1 MASALDG
8 TVALVTGASSGIG
21 AATATTLAQHGAAAA
36 LAARRKDRL
45 EELAAAIRA
54 AGGTALV
61 LVEQYVSRV
70 LELCSAAYIMKKGA
84 IVYSGPSSELK
95 RSAVIDSYLGA

>member
-1 MASALDG
+1 
-8 TVALVTGASSGIG
+8 V
-21 AATATTLAQHGAAAA
+21 
-36 LAARRKDRL
+36 
-45 EELAAAIRA
+45 
-54 AGGTALV
+54 
-61 LVEQYVSRV
+61 VEQYVSRV